1 MERGWCAYMAIYP
14 DQFVA
19 FVGYDAWNSNQY
31 LLTLGKGIYD
41 RTTKE
46 FIACSY
52 VGIQISSI
60 DKELQKYKVTPRSE
74 VSIIVWEETGNIASS
89 TKLNATER
97 DGDIPIYDAS
107 LGLTKESY
115 ESLFNLVDYESPW
128 SPDEVRQSYT
138 DFIASD
144 GEYFV
149 ASYPMPPV
157 PKEYDP
163 AYRPIFL
170 IVTSTAKED
179 TDSVVQDANDV
190 IDDGINRANI
200 VAIVIVCVGFVVSM
214 IIIIMMARV
223 ITSPLR
229 SMNATA
235 SEIVNQFGDPS
246 TEQVISGS
254 GGLSKEH
261 CFAPKTE
268 LSEVVK
274 EFNEMV
280 VSFSG
285 KAMAKSEKGKQEEV
299 ENIFNMRKPFLELYE
314 SRNNKDFAYHF
325 EVKSPQNSLA
335 VDHLDELSYR
345 NEGSNLLEETNELN
359 YRNEGSNML
368 EETNHTK
375 CLCSRSSPRKTK
387 TTSSLF
393 IWITVLIVVPLL
405 VGSILVATLVLSSYE
420 GLFDEFVT
428 KAEGAFLELEASALL
443 IHSTLRAD
451 YVGGL
456 TSKSI
461 SELHLLTRYTSWLL
475 FGGLNRSDSFT
486 ELLAGVENCKIDP
499 SDIAEC
505 PFVQGNDA
513 CDCDWNIKGL
523 SLSCQRYPNETASR
537 YLQKQIMVGQSTG
550 NPQDGSRNVT
560 LFPNASFSPETTH
573 WFENQTVVPGF
584 ERGFFASGYN
594 TTFDRMRQTS
604 AVPIVEA
611 LFNYDKEKRT
621 LLRTW
626 TGFEADGMVMG
637 YSGCDV
643 SWAALSSW
651 SSNDENGAYKFR
663 PELCPLGKYGYDPR
677 YVYRSL
683 RILQTTALNTNC
695 LMKSYLDV
703 ESGIAQGEICI
714 CKITLFFM

>member
-1 MERGWCAYMAIYP
+1 MALNP
-14 DQFVA
+14 DQYVA
-19 FVGYDAWNSNQY
+19 FVGYDSWNSNQY
-31 LLTLGKGIYD
+31 LLLLGKGVYD

-46 FIACSY
+46 FIACTY

-115 ESLFNLVDYESPW
+115 DSLFNLVDYESRW

-138 DFIASD
+138 DFIASDGD

-163 AYRPIFL
+163 AYKPIFL
-170 IVTSTAKED
+170 IVTSTPKEYMD
-179 TDSVVQDANDV
+179 VAVQDVNDV
-190 IDDGINRANI
+190 IDDGINRVNI
-200 VAIVIVCVGFVVSM
+200 VAIVIGCVGFVVSM

-246 TEQVISGS
+246 AEQGISDS

-325 EVKSPQNSLA
+325 ETKSPQNSLA
-335 VDHLDELSYR
+335 IDPLDELSYR
-345 NEGSNLLEETNELN
+345 NEGSNLLEETNI
-359 YRNEGSNML
+359 
-368 EETNHTK
+368 TK
-375 CLCSRSSPRKTK
+375 RFSGLSSSRKTK
-387 TTSSLF
+387 TTSPLF

-405 VGSILVATLVLSSYE
+405 VGSILVAALVLSSYE

-428 KAEGAFLELEASALL
+428 KAEGYFLEIEKSALSV
-443 IHSTLRAD
+443 HSNLRAD
-451 YVGGL
+451 YVGGI
-456 TSKSI
+456 TSKSM
-461 SELHLLTRYTSWLL
+461 SELHLITRYTSWLL

-486 ELLAGVENCKIDP
+486 ELLAEVENCKNDL

-505 PFVQGNDA
+505 PFVQENDA
-513 CDCDWNIKGL
+513 CGCDWNSTGL
-523 SLSCQRYPNETASR
+523 SFPCHRYLNETASR
-537 YLQKQIMVGQSTG
+537 YLQKQFMIGQSTG

-584 ERGFFASGYN
+584 ERGFFASGYK
-594 TTFDRMRQTS
+594 TTFDRVRQTS
-604 AVPIVEA
+604 AIPIVEA

-621 LLRTW
+621 VLNAW
-626 TGFEADGMVMG
+626 TGFEADGMVIG

-643 SWAALSSW
+643 SWATLSSW
-651 SSNDENGAYKFR
+651 SSNEGNGAYKIR

-683 RILQTTALNTNC
+683 RILQTTSRNPNC
-695 LMKSYLDV
+695 LMKSHLDV
-703 ESGIAQGEICI
+703 ENGIAQGEICT
-714 CKITLFFM
+714 CKIALLFM